1 VIIEE
6 TKVEIM
12 TSGLVRTNLASAGNL
27 AGALFALMFMAF
39 SASAS
44 QAVSLDGAWAQN
56 ASTCKNIF
64 VKKGKQTFL
73 SPRADFYGSGFVID
87 GNTIRG
93 KMAMCKITS
102 RKEEGDVVQ
111 LQAACATDISMSN
124 NRFGLKIVD
133 DNKIIRM
140 FPDVA
145 ELDTPYYRCPGF

>member
-1 VIIEE
+1 
-6 TKVEIM
+6 M
-12 TSGLVRTNLASAGNL
+12 TSGLARIIL
-27 AGALFALMFMAF
+27 GAARNTTGVLFALTCA
-39 SASAS
+39 ALV
-44 QAVSLDGAWAQN
+44 VSEAKAANLDGAWAQN

-73 SPRADFYGSGFVID
+73 SPSADFYGSGFVID

-111 LQAACATDISMSN
+111 IQAACATDISMSN
-124 NRFGLKIVD
+124 NRFGLKVVD

-140 FPDVA
+140 FPDMTD
-145 ELDTPYYRCPGF
+145 LDTSYYRCPGL

>member
-1 VIIEE
+1 
-6 TKVEIM
+6 M
-12 TSGLVRTNLASAGNL
+12 HGLVRINLASAGNL
-27 AGALFALMFMAF
+27 AGALLALMCMVL
-39 SASAS
+39 S
-44 QAVSLDGAWAQN
+44 VSESRAAGLDGAWAQN

-73 SPRADFYGSGFVID
+73 SQSADFYGSGFVID

-124 NRFGLKIVD
+124 NRFGLKVVD

-140 FPDVA
+140 FPDMA
-145 ELDTPYYRCPGF
+145 ELDTSYYRCPGL